1 MKKLADLV
9 LTLTMAISLT
19 ACGGGG
25 GGGGT
30 SSGSNS
36 SGGNSSIQG
45 SVNKKTDLVIAVSA
59 EAVTLDPQD
68 GWDGNSLIVMRQMY
82 NGLVKYNNNMEF
94 VGDLAESWDFTSD
107 TSVTFKLKQGVKFHN
122 GEEMTAEDVVY
133 SIERAMESAKVKT
146 FTANISS
153 VTADDTYTVTVNT
166 SIPYAPLMSN
176 LCHSANYIV
185 SKQAAEAAGDSFSMS
200 PVGTGAFKFVQWD
213 SGDKIVLARHDDYF
227 DSEVLPSTLTFRYMS
242 EGAART
248 IALETGEVD
257 VVNTVAAADASRV
270 ESESSLKLVASVTPK
285 IEYLSMNQ
293 KTTPFANK
301 LVRQAINYAIDRE
314 SLNLVATSGYSQVTD
329 SVMSSA
335 ISGYSEDVTHYEYNP
350 EKARELLTQA
360 GYPNGFSTYIVVGT
374 EARNTEAVLIQ
385 SNLHDIGIEME
396 IKQMDSTA
404 ALEAINN
411 GENDMFLQSYN
422 NTTGDPDTS
431 LYMLFHSSVPA
442 SSGNRSFTSIPEVD
456 ALLDQGRSEID
467 TAKRMEIYKQ
477 VQQLLTEAA
486 VWVPLHSIVNTAGI
500 RADLQ
505 GYTTHP
511 LGYVMYDQLHY

>member
-1 MKKLADLV
+1 MKKLAALV

-68 GWDGNSLIVMRQMY
+68 GWDGNSLTVMRQMY
-82 NGLVKYNNNMEF
+82 NGLVKYNDNMEI

-185 SKQAAEAAGDSFSMS
+185 SKQAAEAAGDSF
-200 PVGTGAFKFVQWD
+200 
-213 SGDKIVLARHDDYF
+213 
-227 DSEVLPSTLTFRYMS
+227 
-242 EGAART
+242 
-248 IALETGEVD
+248 
-257 VVNTVAAADASRV
+257 
-270 ESESSLKLVASVTPK
+270 
-285 IEYLSMNQ
+285 
-293 KTTPFANK
+293 
-301 LVRQAINYAIDRE
+301 
-314 SLNLVATSGYSQVTD
+314 
-329 SVMSSA
+329 
-335 ISGYSEDVTHYEYNP
+335 YN
-350 EKARELLTQA
+350 
-360 GYPNGFSTYIVVGT
+360 
-374 EARNTEAVLIQ
+374 
-385 SNLHDIGIEME
+385 
-396 IKQMDSTA
+396 
-404 ALEAINN
+404 
-411 GENDMFLQSYN
+411 
-422 NTTGDPDTS
+422 
-431 LYMLFHSSVPA
+431 SSVDKP
-442 SSGNRSFTSIPEVD
+442 I
-456 ALLDQGRSEID
+456 
-467 TAKRMEIYKQ
+467 
-477 VQQLLTEAA
+477 
-486 VWVPLHSIVNTAGI
+486 
-500 RADLQ
+500 
-505 GYTTHP
+505 
-511 LGYVMYDQLHY
+511 